1 MSEESAPGGGNILN
15 PEGSLAMEPSGSAA
29 DRPDDEEPPTTP
41 NETTG
46 INMGTRTW
54 PQLFPMTWDEQNY
67 TNNPKRV
74 RSDFLGE
81 CRRALV
87 RVTSLKNGDVTLTEP
102 STPEKSR
109 KLRALR
115 EKVAKLRAQR
125 DNCFEKSGKVPDTLA
140 RRLATVEEELL
151 SAMAE
156 ALTEFEKASAKFEKE
171 SAQLSRM
178 CDKATELLEAHGARY
193 EELLESLTRIH
204 KGQPKVSWGP
214 VTPET
219 KAKLEFAHAAAEELE
234 SLRLEFEKVSQV

>member
-1 MSEESAPGGGNILN
+1 MNEGSAPGGGNILN
-15 PEGSLAMEPSGSAA
+15 PEESLAIKPPGSAA
-29 DRPDDEEPPTTP
+29 DSPDDEEPPATR

-46 INMGTRTW
+46 IDMGTRKW
-54 PQLFPMTWDEQNY
+54 PKIFPMASDDQTY
-67 TNNPKRV
+67 TMYPKRV

-81 CRRALV
+81 CRRIFV
-87 RVTSLKNGDVTLTEP
+87 RVTSLKNGDVTLTKPP
-102 STPEKSR
+102 SPEESR
-109 KLRALR
+109 KLQTLR

-125 DNCFEKSGKVPDTLA
+125 DNCLEKSGEVPDTLA
-140 RRLATVEEELL
+140 RRLAKVEDELL
-151 SAMAE
+151 SARAE
-156 ALTEFEKASAKFEKE
+156 ALTKFEKASAKFEKE

-193 EELLESLTRIH
+193 EELLELLTRIH
-204 KGQPKVSWGP
+204 NAQPKESGGF

>member
-1 MSEESAPGGGNILN
+1 MA
-15 PEGSLAMEPSGSAA
+15 
-29 DRPDDEEPPTTP
+29 TTP

-46 INMGTRTW
+46 TNMETRTW
-54 PQLFPMTWDEQNY
+54 PKLYSMTWDDQTY
-67 TNNPKRV
+67 TSDPERQ
-74 RSDFLGE
+74 RSDFLHN
-81 CRRALV
+81 CRRTLV
-87 RVTSLKNGDVTLTEP
+87 RVTSLKNRDVTLTKP
-102 STPEKSR
+102 SSPEKSC

-125 DNCFEKSGKVPDTLA
+125 DNCLKKSGEVPDTLA
-140 RRLATVEEELL
+140 CRLAEVETELL

-156 ALTEFEKASAKFEKE
+156 ALTKFEKASAKFEKE

-204 KGQPKVSWGP
+204 KGQPKFCWGP

-219 KAKLEFAHAAAEELE
+219 KAKLEAAHAEAEELE
-234 SLRLEFEKVSQV
+234 SLRLEFEKVSRV